1 MGQLKR
7 RFHGLH
13 GEVRLSP
20 DKTCQVIVACC
31 ILHNIC
37 KDRQIPCPLDG
48 DLDDNQQ
55 NDGLSVQ
62 NGQQNDGIRYRQL
75 FAETHFW
82 LVGIWVKTNIHVL
95 KYSGFFLNNINS
107 NNNNNICIK
116 INFIKYH
123 IKITSCTCR
132 WSS

>member
-1 MGQLKR
+1 MHNFLFEISKICERIDLLRVFYRAHKKTRSIVERGIGQLKR
-7 RFHGLH
+7 RFHVLH

-55 NDGLSVQ
+55 NDGLNVQ

-75 FAETHFW
+75 FAETHF
-82 LVGIWVKTNIHVL
+82 
-95 KYSGFFLNNINS
+95 
-107 NNNNNICIK
+107 
-116 INFIKYH
+116 
-123 IKITSCTCR
+123 
-132 WSS
+132 